1 MKIVLFILASLVG
14 VPSIAQEV
22 ILTGT
27 PSKIVEIDQLGDKTT
42 LSEFLKIDLRITS
55 DGENYFW
62 ASRGNIP
69 LAVTSSGIYITYIAV
84 DGSGYIRTVND
95 TARERFLEQSPD
107 NVVGRYTYVEH
118 ISNDLTSTTVY
129 GR

>member
-1 MKIVLFILASLVG
+1 MKTILFILFGLIAVSSNGQELV
-14 VPSIAQEV
+14 
-22 ILTGT
+22 LTGT
-27 PSKIVEIDQLGDKTT
+27 PSKIVEIDQFGDRNTY
-42 LSEFLKIDLRITS
+42 SDFLKVELRITKE
-55 DGENYFW
+55 GESYYW

-69 LAVTSSGIYITYIAV
+69 LAVTSSGIYITYIAI

-107 NVVGRYTYVEH
+107 NIVGRYTYVEY
-118 ISNDLTSTTVY
+118 ISKDLGSATIY